1 MRDFVLALMT
11 LILVLFGIKI
21 IMMDIR
27 IRNVEQT
34 TKRTEQGYNAVLA
47 ENEKLVRISNQS
59 LRLLSGGWDGRDN
72 IYIQVSDG
80 GDDR

>member
-59 LRLLSGGWDGRDN
+59 LRLLSGGWDGGDN

-80 GDDR
+80 GDGR

>member
-11 LILVLFGIKI
+11 LILILFGIKI

-34 TKRTEQGYNAVLA
+34 TKRAEQGCNAVLA

-59 LRLLSGGWDGRDN
+59 LRLLSGGWDGGDN
-72 IYIQVSDG
+72 IHIQVSDG

>member
-11 LILVLFGIKI
+11 LIIILFGVKI

-27 IRNVEQT
+27 IRDIEQT
-34 TKRTEQGYNAVLA
+34 TKRIEQGYNAVLA
-47 ENEKLVRISNQS
+47 ENEKLIRISNQS
-59 LRLLSGGWDGRDN
+59 LRLLSGGWDGGDN
-72 IYIQVSDG
+72 IHIQVPTG